1 MSKLIRSTGRRPD
14 MRTFAL
20 LAVLVLAGLGAA
32 ATRADNPT
40 LTGNVGQG
48 DSFTIS
54 LAGPDGTPAKNLDP
68 GTYTLVVHDHSDIHD
83 FHLFGPGGVD
93 VATDIVGTGDQ
104 TFTVNLVAG
113 TYTYTCDAHPSMTG
127 KFTVGAAPA
136 TTTTTPKAP
145 PHKPKHKPKPK
156 KKKKR

>member
-1 MSKLIRSTGRRPD
+1 VKR
-14 MRTFAL
+14 
-20 LAVLVLAGLGAA
+20 LAILVVGLALAGGTAA
-32 ATRADNPT
+32 ARADNPT
-40 LTGNVGQG
+40 LTGTVGQG

-54 LAGPDGTPAKNLDP
+54 LAGPDGKPVKNLAP
-68 GTYTLVVHDHSDIHD
+68 GTYSLVVHDFSAIHD
-83 FHLFGPGGVD
+83 FHLFGPGSVD
-93 VATDIVGTGDQ
+93 VSTTIEGVGSQ

-127 KFTVGAAPA
+127 RFTVGAAPV

-145 PHKPKHKPKPK
+145 PHKPKPKPKPK